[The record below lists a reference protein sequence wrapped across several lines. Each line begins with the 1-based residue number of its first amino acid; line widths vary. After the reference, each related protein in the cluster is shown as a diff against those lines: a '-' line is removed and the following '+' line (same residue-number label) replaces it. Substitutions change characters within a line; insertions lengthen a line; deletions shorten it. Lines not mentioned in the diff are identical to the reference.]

1 MVLNKKEDFKKVSL
15 IGNAMSSRSRLFID
29 ILLSYDGYL
38 QFTDLAHEYISKS
51 GITVNYTTSA
61 DISKMLNHLCRI
73 GLLKKVKKGRLAYYG
88 VCEEAVELS
97 NNFITAINTLN
108 QDGRDSK

>member
-1 MVLNKKEDFKKVSL
+1 MQLNSKEDFKKIAL
-15 IGNAMSSRSRLFID
+15 IGNAMSSRSRLFIE

-38 QFTDLAHEYISKS
+38 QFTELMQEYISAS
-51 GITVNYTTSA
+51 GIIVNYTTPA

-73 GLLKKVKKGRLAYYG
+73 GLTKKVKKGRLAYYG

-97 NNFITAINTLN
+97 NNFITSINSLKQN
-108 QDGRDSK
+108 GRDSK